1 MPGALISFEGG
12 EGCGKSTQLTRLA
25 TRLRAAG
32 WEAIEVS
39 EPGSTAIGFRIRNL
53 LLHAE
58 EGRELDARTELLLFA
73 ASRAQLVQQVVKP
86 ALKRGA
92 IVLSDRFTDSTVVY
106 QGMARGLDLAFIESL
121 NRFAADGL
129 RPDLTFLLD
138 LELAASQARL
148 LRRVRPVGL
157 KDRMEALPPS
167 FFEKVREG
175 YLRLARAE
183 PQRFCV
189 IDAGRKRDEIEE
201 EIWKV
206 VHGFLCRRSP

>member
-1 MPGALISFEGG
+1 MPGELITFEGG
-12 EGCGKSTQLTRLA
+12 EGCGKSTQLSRLA
-25 TRLRAAG
+25 GRLRAAG

-39 EPGSTAIGFRIRNL
+39 EPGSTAVGFQIRNL

-58 EGRELDARTELLLFA
+58 AGQELDARTELLLFA
-73 ASRAQLVQQVVKP
+73 ASRAQLVQQVIKP
-86 ALKRGA
+86 ALAHGA

-106 QGMARGLDLAFIESL
+106 QGVARGIDLAFIESL

-138 LELAASQARL
+138 LDLPTSQARL

-157 KDRMEALPPS
+157 KDRMESLPPS

-183 PQRFCV
+183 PQRFWV
-189 IDAGRKRDEIEE
+189 IDASRKRDEIEE
-201 EIWKV
+201 EIWKI
-206 VHGFLCRRSP
+206 VHGFLCH

>member
-1 MPGALISFEGG
+1 MPGALITFEGG

-32 WEAIEVS
+32 WETIEVS
-39 EPGSTAIGFRIRNL
+39 EPGSTAVGVQIRNL
-53 LLHAE
+53 LLHTE

-86 ALKRGA
+86 ALRRGV

-106 QGMARGLDLAFIESL
+106 QGIARGLDLAFIESL
-121 NRFAADGL
+121 NAFAADGL

-138 LELAASQARL
+138 LDLPASQTRL
-148 LRRVRPVGL
+148 LRRVRPIGL
-157 KDRMEALPPS
+157 KDRMESLPPS

-175 YLRLARAE
+175 YLRLAREE

-189 IDAGRKRDEIEE
+189 IDASRKRDEIEE
-201 EIWKV
+201 EIWKI
-206 VHGFLCRRSP
+206 VHGFLCPRSA